1 MRKGVVVPRA
11 GLTSARVAEAAATLA
26 DEVGLD
32 RVTLAALAARF
43 GVATP
48 SLYTHVRSAD
58 DVRTRVALLALAETA
73 DLVADAL
80 AGVSGRAALASVGG
94 VWRSYAR
101 QHPGRYA
108 ATRLPLDASAAATS
122 AGPRHAELA
131 RAAVR
136 AYGLS
141 EADEVHAVRL
151 LGATFHGYAALD
163 AAGAFSHGGPSVPT
177 SDDTW
182 ERVLDG
188 LDTLLRSWETR

>member
-1 MRKGVVVPRA
+1 LAVPRA
-11 GLTSARVAEAAATLA
+11 GLTSARVAEAAAALA

-73 DLVADAL
+73 DLVAEAL
-80 AGVSGRAALASVGG
+80 AGVGGRAALAAVGNT
-94 VWRSYAR
+94 WRGYAR
-101 QHPGRYA
+101 EHPGRYA
-108 ATRLPLDASAAATS
+108 ATRLPLDAAVAATS
-122 AGPRHAELA
+122 AGPRHAELS

-188 LDTLLRSWETR
+188 LDALLRSWETR

>member
-1 MRKGVVVPRA
+1 MPRA
-11 GLTSARVAEAAATLA
+11 GLTGARVAEAAADLA

-32 RVTLAALAARF
+32 GVTLTALAKHF

-48 SLYTHVRSAD
+48 SLYAHVRSGAD
-58 DVRTRVALLALAETA
+58 LRTRVALLALDETA

-80 AGVSGRAALASVGG
+80 AGVSGRAALAAVGG
-94 VWRSYAR
+94 VWRGYAR

-108 ATRLPLDASAAATS
+108 ATRLPLDASTAAAS

-131 RAAVR
+131 RAALR
-136 AYGLS
+136 GYALS
-141 EADEVHAVRL
+141 ADDETHAVRL

-163 AAGAFSHGGPSVPT
+163 AAGAFSHHGSSAPA

-182 ERVLDG
+182 ERVVDG
-188 LDTLLRSWETR
+188 LDTVLRSWETR

>member
-1 MRKGVVVPRA
+1 M
-11 GLTSARVAEAAATLA
+11 
-26 DEVGLD
+26 GLD
-32 RVTLAALAARF
+32 LVTLAALAARF

-108 ATRLPLDASAAATS
+108 ATRLPLDASTAATS
-122 AGPRHAELA
+122 AGPRHAELT